1 MSRMRF
7 RAANSFARHVKTAP
21 RIIERLEP
29 RCVLSANPIY
39 ALPAGPPVVISDI
52 AFADHSVVAQ
62 DRFLDPQMQLL
73 GAGSVDRMDPN
84 SFDHAAPIRSNFD
97 RGHGA
102 AFGMPGGMNGF
113 EPELPRIEIAQS
125 AFGFSQAFS
134 AGFIVPQYEIILIYG
149 NSPLSA
155 PNNYA
160 EVSAPD
166 ATIAYNLHSDASIA
180 SAAKPGVAP
189 FADSAP
195 HVSLPNGPNSEGGA
209 PVRPLVAEVIPA
221 ATANS
226 SNAAMVHF
234 GSAPQL
240 SGGGLQA
247 GAVSSRI
254 VQPLQERIVI
264 HATQGV
270 VLPASD
276 AANGGSAAPDAP
288 SAAKSVAETPLQTVA
303 VAAMAPP
310 ADAVSIDV
318 PVDRAS
324 LAELPLNLLGVEQ
337 ALQTVMSRIS
347 VLGAE
352 LHGWLDDTHLT
363 PMIAAVAGVAL
374 GAGGAAY
381 LRRRGAAQTEE
392 HDEEASSSWL
402 FARLQTLPGEG

>member
-1 MSRMRF
+1 MSN
-7 RAANSFARHVKTAP
+7 ALN
-21 RIIERLEP
+21 L

-39 ALPAGPPVVISDI
+39 ALPAGPPVAISDI

-97 RGHGA
+97 RGHDA

-149 NSPLSA
+149 NSPTSA

-195 HVSLPNGPNSEGGA
+195 HVSLPNGPNSEGA
-209 PVRPLVAEVIPA
+209 RRCVRWLLRLYRPRRQTHPTRRWCILGRPRSYPA
-221 ATANS
+221 AVS
-226 SNAAMVHF
+226 KP
-234 GSAPQL
+234 AP
-240 SGGGLQA
+240 
-247 GAVSSRI
+247 
-254 VQPLQERIVI
+254 
-264 HATQGV
+264 
-270 VLPASD
+270 
-276 AANGGSAAPDAP
+276 
-288 SAAKSVAETPLQTVA
+288 
-303 VAAMAPP
+303 
-310 ADAVSIDV
+310 
-318 PVDRAS
+318 
-324 LAELPLNLLGVEQ
+324 
-337 ALQTVMSRIS
+337 
-347 VLGAE
+347 
-352 LHGWLDDTHLT
+352 
-363 PMIAAVAGVAL
+363 
-374 GAGGAAY
+374 
-381 LRRRGAAQTEE
+381 
-392 HDEEASSSWL
+392 
-402 FARLQTLPGEG
+402 

>member
-1 MSRMRF
+1 
-7 RAANSFARHVKTAP
+7 
-21 RIIERLEP
+21 
-29 RCVLSANPIY
+29 
-39 ALPAGPPVVISDI
+39 
-52 AFADHSVVAQ
+52 
-62 DRFLDPQMQLL
+62 
-73 GAGSVDRMDPN
+73 
-84 SFDHAAPIRSNFD
+84 
-97 RGHGA
+97 
-102 AFGMPGGMNGF
+102 
-113 EPELPRIEIAQS
+113 
-125 AFGFSQAFS
+125 
-134 AGFIVPQYEIILIYG
+134 
-149 NSPLSA
+149 
-155 PNNYA
+155 
-160 EVSAPD
+160 
-166 ATIAYNLHSDASIA
+166 
-180 SAAKPGVAP
+180 
-189 FADSAP
+189 
-195 HVSLPNGPNSEGGA
+195 
-209 PVRPLVAEVIPA
+209 
-221 ATANS
+221 
-226 SNAAMVHF
+226 MVHF

-276 AANGGSAAPDAP
+276 AANGGSAAADAP

-318 PVDRAS
+318 PADRAS

-363 PMIAAVAGVAL
+363 PMIAAVAGAAL